1 MNQMVIGGWYSA
13 IYKSEFRITF
23 QVLAVDG
30 KSVSLCRQDGAI
42 VDNLPAGY
50 VGLIS
55 HGDCPPDQEPSTNS
69 GLTVY

>member
-23 QVLAVDG
+23 QVLNLEG
-30 KSVSLCRQDGAI
+30 KSITLCREDGAI

-50 VGLIS
+50 VSMVS
-55 HGDCPPDQEPSTNS
+55 HGDCKPEPDRNQ
-69 GLTVY
+69 